1 MAQAS
6 PGPPAPAV
14 NTALCDADTDDGKMT
29 AADKSRLEAAT
40 AAEQQGGRQTEKN
53 ASTPSKRGRFTLELV
68 EERRHHYQHT
78 EQQLYVTHANCDL
91 ALSPAPSSSLAVI
104 TPQQRK
110 FVKKVGRFVVEED
123 VDVETTTNSESGSGS
138 TARAPSRR
146 RIGRFEVAPHEGS
159 GSVTPSLM
167 VYPVLESRK
176 RRTGHTQKVDKK
188 QQQQQANV
196 SNKSRRSEEAL
207 LRSKRPRGDS
217 MPQCIPFSNAASPDV
232 RRVGRFEIEECS
244 RVACTRG
251 SSHHNSSDG
260 DDDTVSFGDIPV
272 VLYTTKVE
280 DRDEKDDEGVEKSQ
294 DDLTT
299 GQ

>member
-1 MAQAS
+1 VGGRSLLHPRVATAASFANAALGCLGRAGEATVALLALFCIWHTLPGSSLSTTGVYDHRIKKMAQAS

-14 NTALCDADTDDGKMT
+14 NTALCDDDTDDGKMT

-167 VYPVLESRK
+167 VYPVLE
-176 RRTGHTQKVDKK
+176 
-188 QQQQQANV
+188 
-196 SNKSRRSEEAL
+196 
-207 LRSKRPRGDS
+207 
-217 MPQCIPFSNAASPDV
+217 
-232 RRVGRFEIEECS
+232 
-244 RVACTRG
+244 
-251 SSHHNSSDG
+251 
-260 DDDTVSFGDIPV
+260 
-272 VLYTTKVE
+272 
-280 DRDEKDDEGVEKSQ
+280 
-294 DDLTT
+294 
-299 GQ
+299 